1 MKGSPLISPTAL
13 QPRCGTSL
21 IEVVVVMGIASAMLG
36 LAVTTIH
43 LLMRSEHN
51 ATKMVWYGTSLARF
65 SRVLRH
71 DVHAATAAQIRPPAN
86 DNAAR
91 LELTLP
97 EEVVVTLTIEDNRIK
112 RVETAAGNVRHRDTF
127 HFPPASRIRFEHQQ
141 QPDLVSVVIDRPAS
155 PHVSGGGAGNSR
167 LPTRRLRIEAVVARD
182 HRFVEID

>member
-1 MKGSPLISPTAL
+1 MKGSHLMSPAAL
-13 QPRCGTSL
+13 RARCGISL

-51 ATKMVWYGTSLARF
+51 ATRMVWYGTSLARF
-65 SRVLRH
+65 SRTLRH
-71 DVHAATAAQIRPPAN
+71 DVHAATAAQVRAPVN

-97 EEVVVTLTIEDNRIK
+97 EEVVVTLTIEDNRIN
-112 RVETAAGNVRHRDTF
+112 RVETAAGDVLRRETF
-127 HFPPASRIRFEHQQ
+127 HFPPASSIRFEHQR
-141 QPDLVSVVIDRPAS
+141 QPELVSVVIDRPAS
-155 PHVSGGGAGNSR
+155 PHVRGGGAGNSR